1 MLPQWSIVGFTGHRE
16 LSEPNQMAS
25 QIDLVLNR
33 LSDISGP
40 LAAVSSLA
48 KGADLL
54 FLDVVARRK
63 LPLWLM
69 LPFPLA
75 RFEKDFSTPDWEK
88 IKPYFKAALQFEEIT
103 GAASDN
109 EAYME
114 AGEKIVEEADIVVAV
129 WDGKPAAGLG
139 GTADIVEYA
148 RELEKPLIWI
158 NPLTGS
164 VVEERLYH
172 LAPKQSCLAWNDKTR
187 EMVLEHFRELDETA
201 RLHAPKARHL
211 VQRIILLH
219 LLASAVGLS
228 VPTFGWQGPFEYAV
242 AASELCVL
250 SIAIYLVSAH
260 RRRHEDWIQSRIEAE
275 ICRSFLAIWQ
285 IRRRTGHSFKMAI
298 QGFDKL
304 CKNLRLLQS
313 LDANPPPDLMD
324 ARDGYLEQRLQGQIN
339 YFHEQST
346 AARRAHNRLKASA
359 LGCTITAALLT
370 AGCVTLLMM
379 GWEGLSVQIT
389 RWLSLILPL
398 TSAALFSL
406 ILTLEYSRRA
416 ARYQEMTAFLEN
428 KIKRLRRV
436 RTWNGLIRI
445 ATEAEE
451 QLVQEVVEWHAYSRF
466 VATSH

>member
-1 MLPQWSIVGFTGHRE
+1 MIPEWSIVGFTGHRE
-16 LSEPNQMAS
+16 LTDPSQMAS

-48 KGADLL
+48 RGADLL
-54 FLDVVARRK
+54 FLDAVTRRK

-75 RFEKDFSTPDWEK
+75 RFEKDFSPPDWDK
-88 IKPYFKAALQFEEIT
+88 IKPYFKAALQVEEIT
-103 GAASDN
+103 GAASDD

-114 AGEKIVEEADIVVAV
+114 AGEKTVEEADILVAV

-148 RELEKPLIWI
+148 RKLEKPLIWI

-172 LAPKQSCLAWNDKTR
+172 LVPKQSLSAGKDGTR
-187 EMVLEHFRELDETA
+187 ELVLEHFHELDEAA

-211 VQRIILLH
+211 VQKIILLH

-242 AASELCVL
+242 AASELVIL

-260 RRRHEDWIQSRIEAE
+260 RRRHEEWIQSRIEAE
-275 ICRSFLAIWQ
+275 ICRSFLATWQ
-285 IRRRTGHSFKMAI
+285 IRRRTGHSFKIALP
-298 QGFDKL
+298 GFEQL

-313 LDANPPPDLMD
+313 LDANPPPDLTD

-339 YFHEQST
+339 YFREQSI
-346 AARRAHNRLKASA
+346 AARR
-359 LGCTITAALLT
+359 
-370 AGCVTLLMM
+370 
-379 GWEGLSVQIT
+379 
-389 RWLSLILPL
+389 LIID
-398 TSAALFSL
+398 S
-406 ILTLEYSRRA
+406 
-416 ARYQEMTAFLEN
+416 
-428 KIKRLRRV
+428 RLRR
-436 RTWNGLIRI
+436 
-445 ATEAEE
+445 
-451 QLVQEVVEWHAYSRF
+451 S
-466 VATSH
+466 VAQSPPR